1 VSNNPRIPLEND
13 TSDEQTTQNPTQMPT
28 KPSDSTPIDLDLARV
43 IEAWAELPDHIR
55 IAVMAIV
62 KSHTHTIQENAR
74 A

>member
-1 VSNNPRIPLEND
+1 
-13 TSDEQTTQNPTQMPT
+13 MPT

-55 IAVMAIV
+55 IAVVAMV